1 MRYAR
6 LLKCFIMMLGMALH
20 SIAALA
26 QCHIVSHVVDIKT
39 GETLPFASVYVDSEK
54 NTITNEEGDFSLDVD
69 STDVIRFSYV
79 GYQTLYVAAD
89 KVGETVQLAR
99 DGKVLDEVVVLGT
112 ELIIKKI
119 RGEIKKTLREYDW
132 KKTNFFYRQL
142 GRANSQATSFIEA
155 FFTSHSAV
163 QTKDFSLGAGRF
175 VQVASSQTLTPQN
188 FFTFM
193 QVTLYS
199 KYHTKERNVPLCP
212 NYKDYYTTE
221 CRRINDGEH
230 PVYVVSFIPK
240 DTTVWSVKAKVYA
253 DAETFKP
260 LKYEGVGVNDW
271 VENKIHDEKHVVP
284 CDYKFVVHYQH
295 DEDFI
300 EVQSLH
306 FDVRFSDNGKKYDVA
321 GTMFNTGKRY
331 IKGKGKLDFFDD
343 LTMKIRDKGFDRKFW
358 DDNEVVKR
366 TPMEN
371 EALEL
376 FEGDNNFGVF

>member
-1 MRYAR
+1 MRHHHTLR
-6 LLKCFIMMLGMALH
+6 QILMTLGLSLHWMMA
-20 SIAALA
+20 SA
-26 QCHIVSHVVDIKT
+26 QLHIVSHVVDIKT
-39 GETLPFASVYVDSEK
+39 GEALPFASVYVDSEK
-54 NTITNEEGDFSLDVD
+54 NTITNEVGDFYLDVD
-69 STDVIRFSYV
+69 PADVIRFSYV
-79 GYQTLYVAAD
+79 GYKTVYIAAD

-99 DGKVLDEVVVLGT
+99 DGRVLDEVVVLGT
-112 ELIIKKI
+112 EYIIKKI

-142 GRANSQATSFIEA
+142 GRADGQCTSFIEA
-155 FFTSHSAV
+155 FFTGHSAV
-163 QTKDFSLGAGRF
+163 QTKDLSLGAGRY

-199 KYHTKERNVPLCP
+199 KYHTTDREVPLSP
-212 NYKDYYTTE
+212 NYKDYYQTE

-230 PVYVVSFIPK
+230 PVYVISFIPK
-240 DTTVWSVKAKVYA
+240 DSTVWSVKAKVYA

-260 LKYEGVGVNDW
+260 LKYEGVGQNDW
-271 VENKIHDEKHVVP
+271 VKNEVHGVTYVTP
-284 CDYKFVVHYQH
+284 CDYSFVVHYQQ
-295 DEDFI
+295 DDDFI

-306 FDVRFSDNGKKYDVA
+306 FDVNFSDEKKKYEVT

-331 IKGKGKLDFFDD
+331 VKGKGKLDFYDD
-343 LTMKIRDKGFDRKFW
+343 LTQKIRDKGLDRKFW
-358 DDNEVVKR
+358 EENEVVKR

-376 FEGDNNFGVF
+376 FEGDNNFGVY

>member
-1 MRYAR
+1 MRHHFALR
-6 LLKCFIMMLGMALH
+6 QVLVMLGLTFYGM
-20 SIAALA
+20 LA
-26 QCHIVSHVVDIKT
+26 SAQFHIVSHVVDIKT
-39 GETLPFASVYVDSEK
+39 GEALPFASVYVDSEK

-69 STDVIRFSYV
+69 SADVIRFSYV
-79 GYQTLYVAAD
+79 GYQTVYIAAD

-99 DGKVLDEVVVLGT
+99 DGRVLDEVVVLGT
-112 ELIIKKI
+112 EYIIKKI

-132 KKTNFFYRQL
+132 KKTNYFYRQL
-142 GRANSQATSFIEA
+142 GRADGQATSFIEA
-155 FFTSHSAV
+155 FFTGHSAV
-163 QTKDFSLGAGRF
+163 QTKDLSLGAGRF

-199 KYHTKERNVPLCP
+199 KYHTTDYQVPLSP
-212 NYKDYYTTE
+212 NYKDYYQTE

-230 PVYVVSFIPK
+230 PVYVISFLPK
-240 DTTVWSVKAKVYA
+240 DSTVESVKAKVYA

-260 LKYEGVGVNDW
+260 LKYEGVGQNEW
-271 VENKIHDEKHVVP
+271 LENKIHGEKSFSP

-295 DEDFI
+295 DDGFI

-306 FDVRFSDNGKKYDVA
+306 FDVSFADKGKKYDVT

-331 IKGKGKLDFFDD
+331 VKGKGKLDFYDD
-343 LTMKIRDKGFDRKFW
+343 LTKKIRDNGLDRKFW
-358 DDNEVVKR
+358 DENEVIKR
-366 TPMEN
+366 TPMED

-376 FEGDNNFGVF
+376 FEGDNNFGVY